1 MFVITQEK
9 QYFLKLFFVPKIRE
23 QRIVNREQRIVKT
36 NKDMI
41 KSYKEFVVW
50 QRAME
55 LVDEI
60 YLITRQMPPYE
71 QYILVAQI
79 LRAVISIPSNIAEG
93 WSRNHKAEFIRFLG
107 IAYASSA
114 EVETQIIIAKK
125 QYPDV
130 NYKKAENLL
139 IEVQKM
145 LVSLINKI
153 KNSEREW

>member
-1 MFVITQEK
+1 
-9 QYFLKLFFVPKIRE
+9 
-23 QRIVNREQRIVKT
+23 
-36 NKDMI
+36 MI

-50 QRAME
+50 QKAME

-60 YLITRQMPPYE
+60 YIIARQMPPYE

-79 LRAVISIPSNIAEG
+79 LRAAISVPSNIAEG

-125 QYPDV
+125 QYPKI
-130 NYKKAENLL
+130 NYEKANSLL
-139 IEVQKM
+139 IEIQKM
-145 LVSLINKI
+145 LVSLMNGV